1 VAGDRPIGHAFRFGI
16 RAIFISANQEELMA
30 NKDKGKSSPK
40 KAATKGLKEKR
51 LDKKAKK
58 SGGVKKPLDRST
70 GS

>member
-1 VAGDRPIGHAFRFGI
+1 M
-16 RAIFISANQEELMA
+16 SANQEELMA